1 MKQVKVVVMTSG
13 HVFISELEEVGAD
26 IGQPDCKLVKPHL
39 LDGELNL
46 HKFMRE
52 VTDQEDFMVSSDK
65 ILTIL
70 DAKEDI
76 VKKYEEAI
84 K

>member
-13 HVFISELEEVGAD
+13 HVFISQLEEVGAD

-39 LDGELNL
+39 LDGELNF
-46 HKFMRE
+46 HKFMKE

-76 VKKYEEAI
+76 VKKYEEVI